1 MALTQNQI
9 NSLMDMVITTEP
21 DQTDCDGCL
30 GQLAE
35 FADIHLST
43 KEVPEAM
50 KVIQR
55 HLEQCLCCKDEF
67 NALLKGL
74 EAIEMD

>member
-30 GQLAE
+30 GQIAE
-35 FADIHLST
+35 FADVHLST

-50 KVIQR
+50 LVIQR

-74 EAIEMD
+74 EAIEQD